1 MLYSEQPTV
10 LLARRHLNT
19 MILTNFENLNPISNI
34 FQKIHDFL
42 ILKDPVIIYIH
53 SKTTDRHFLDQG
65 IFRHSNSK
73 LLKCYLIQTLNI
85 FQNSSLWIFAA
96 RKASLVPFTLLFV
109 KFIFILFIYL
119 FILYLYL
126 TYITKIT
133 ICYIVFKTRD

>member
-65 IFRHSNSK
+65 IFRHSTSK